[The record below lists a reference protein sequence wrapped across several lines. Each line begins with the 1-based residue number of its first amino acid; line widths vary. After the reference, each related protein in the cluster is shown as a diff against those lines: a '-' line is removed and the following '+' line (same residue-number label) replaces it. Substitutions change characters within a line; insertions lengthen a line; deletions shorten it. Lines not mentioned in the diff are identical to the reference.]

1 MSFPIM
7 NKRSR
12 QGVSIPD
19 LAGGINLRDSLTTV
33 QDNQLTDAVNMW
45 FRDGALRT
53 RPSFVTDIGHS
64 IQHDTWMYETRTIK
78 TFSDISIKIGDN
90 EGVLACVRTTGISGM
105 EQTRLDFFLVGDVF
119 SLLGYIEIGQKEG
132 TYFVFKHENIL
143 YCLCS
148 DYTIYKYSITDHGD
162 GATWIPV
169 KAEEYYAPTVF
180 TNGLMGPGLYE
191 YSGDMFEGE
200 NIIGYSSKYVYST
213 VNTGVSDDGN
223 HLLDFVIPI
232 PSNRVVVRVEATLT
246 GGELMW
252 KSRNSSDNAVPRSI
266 KHVIDMVNDILPDSD
281 PRKAGNWRHEIRKSN
296 DAMERDNLWMAA
308 NQWKNKDIME
318 IGFSY
323 GVPDTFDEDG
333 NAIWKN
339 DDTKNNQDTW
349 AIIPDGANK
358 IPDNF
363 EIIVYYSEVGVKA
376 NKVFDMN
383 SCTWFGGA
391 SAGLNGGTRLFLCGN
406 TNEGEENLVLW
417 SGLNE
422 PLYFSENCYAYV
434 GDKDSRVTAFG
445 KQSDM
450 LVIFKENET
459 YFTRY
464 TRNNSI
470 TAEALIDQS
479 VVDYTANSVY
489 FPLTLIHSQI
499 GCDLPDSIQLCR
511 NRLVWT
517 KTNGKVYTLVTNDQ
531 YSERNIYEV
540 GEMAERH
547 IKENTQSNTVS
558 SSDWEGYYVLFCG
571 ANMYLMDYNSS
582 GYQYIYSYQKNEDA
596 NVRIPWY
603 KWHLPYTTKNRASVE
618 YKDAKV
624 FYTGSHLWVF
634 AAGNSGV
641 TVYWFDTNK
650 QGGDVAIPNVIEQQI
665 PIHSSLTTKLF
676 DFGAAGYR
684 KNVDTVQLM
693 LGNNGG
699 APISVGFVTDCG
711 TEYDEISLDGDDRDS
726 YSAGHISALTLS
738 PCIRSVLRFGVKLE
752 SDGPLIVD
760 GMTLGYRILGGAR

>member
-1 MSFPIM
+1 MNFPIM

-64 IQHDTWMYETRTIK
+64 KQHDTWMYETRTIK

-148 DYTIYKYSITDHGD
+148 DYTIYKKGNTDNTKWSVVPD
-162 GATWIPV
+162 
-169 KAEEYYAPTVF
+169 EELAHTCF
-180 TNGLMGPGLYE
+180 INGLGGSKTNDEFYKSSFIGEAIDGL
-191 YSGDMFEGE
+191 
-200 NIIGYSSKYVYST
+200 NIISPYYKAIYST
-213 VNTGVSDDGN
+213 VNTSVLSSEEDE
-223 HLLDFVIPI
+223 HLMAYKLPI
-232 PSNRVVVRVEATLT
+232 WFEAEPNKKIT
-246 GGELMW
+246 
-252 KSRNSSDNAVPRSI
+252 VSI
-266 KHVIDMVNDILPDSD
+266 KNKIGEEAIHSVTFTEETLALVKEENPNTI
-281 PRKAGNWRHEIRKSN
+281 
-296 DAMERDNLWMAA
+296 DNLTMVATGHQIMFYLGNSQTVA
-308 NQWKNKDIME
+308 TVSREDYLPNNMTVTAPVNQKE
-318 IGFSY
+318 
-323 GVPDTFDEDG
+323 EDL
-333 NAIWKN
+333 K
-339 DDTKNNQDTW
+339 
-349 AIIPDGANK
+349 
-358 IPDNF
+358 
-363 EIIVYYSEVGVKA
+363 KA
-376 NKVFDMN
+376 FGMTE
-383 SCTWFGGA
+383 CTWFGGA

-603 KWHLPYTTKNRASVE
+603 KWQLPYTTKNRASVE

-650 QGGDVAIPNVIEQQI
+650 QGGDVAIPNVIEQQV

>member
-53 RPSFVTDIGHS
+53 RPGVEKTAENIRNANIDMRKHDIFIDGKQLVSYLNWDFMPGGEINANVH
-64 IQHDTWMYETRTIK
+64 
-78 TFSDISIKIGDN
+78 
-90 EGVLACVRTTGISGM
+90 
-105 EQTRLDFFLVGDVF
+105 FFLVGANESVEMKI
-119 SLLGYIEIGQKEG
+119 LELYLTVVPEN
-132 TYFVFKHENIL
+132 YLVFKMNKWL
-143 YCLCS
+143 YCLMADS
-148 DYTIYKYSITDHGD
+148 IYALDTSEPDALWQYNVEPYVPLVMTNVLST
-162 GATWIPV
+162 TQ
-169 KAEEYYAPTVF
+169 EESGWDISNAVT
-180 TNGLMGPGLYE
+180 
-191 YSGDMFEGE
+191 GDMVNGF
-200 NIIGYSSKYVYST
+200 NLLTRRYKAQYST
-213 VNTGVSDDGN
+213 VNRSLLSSTQSNHKMIYQLPFGCFDCEGVTFTATITRDLDGIIDETTHTATFENMAYGEEKEVGSDNLRMKIYPKKIVFYKGDSVATVSEADYRLN
-223 HLLDFVIPI
+223 NMVIT
-232 PSNRVVVRVEATLT
+232 AQADYDT
-246 GGELMW
+246 
-252 KSRNSSDNAVPRSI
+252 NSSIS
-266 KHVIDMVNDILPDSD
+266 KETIL
-281 PRKAGNWRHEIRKSN
+281 
-296 DAMERDNLWMAA
+296 
-308 NQWKNKDIME
+308 KNK
-318 IGFSY
+318 
-323 GVPDTFDEDG
+323 
-333 NAIWKN
+333 A
-339 DDTKNNQDTW
+339 
-349 AIIPDGANK
+349 
-358 IPDNF
+358 
-363 EIIVYYSEVGVKA
+363 
-376 NKVFDMN
+376 KVFGMTE
-383 SCTWFGGA
+383 CTWFGGA
-391 SAGLNGGTRLFLCGN
+391 SAGINGGTRLFLCGN
-406 TNEGEENLVLW
+406 TKEGEENLVLW

-464 TRNNSI
+464 TRNDSI
-470 TAEALIDQS
+470 TAEQLIDQS
-479 VVDYTANSVY
+479 VIDLAASSVY
-489 FPLTLIHSQI
+489 FPLTLIHSHI
-499 GCDLPDSIQLCR
+499 GCDCSDTVQLCR

-517 KTNGKVYTLVTNDQ
+517 NSNGKVYTLVTNNQ

-540 GEMAERH
+540 GEMVERRL
-547 IKENTQSNTVS
+547 SNETNLKKAFS
-558 SSDWEGYYVLFCG
+558 ADWEGYYVLFCG

-582 GYQYIYSYQKNEDA
+582 GYQYVYSYQKNEDA

-603 KWHLPYTTKNRASVE
+603 YWKSDEIQERVANIPLLNINGTLAAVGENVYCF
-618 YKDAKV
+618 KDG
-624 FYTGSHLWVF
+624 GSDN
-634 AAGNSGV
+634 G
-641 TVYWFDTNK
+641 T
-650 QGGDVAIPNVIEQQI
+650 

-711 TEYDEISLDGDDRDS
+711 TEYDEITLDGDDRDS